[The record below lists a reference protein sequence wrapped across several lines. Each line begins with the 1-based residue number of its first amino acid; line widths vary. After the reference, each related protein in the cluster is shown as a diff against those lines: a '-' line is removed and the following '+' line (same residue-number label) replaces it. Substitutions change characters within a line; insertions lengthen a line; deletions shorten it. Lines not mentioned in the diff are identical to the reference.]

1 MKRIESLFA
10 GLRVENRKAL
20 IPYLV
25 AGDPAPAQ
33 TVPLLHALVEAG
45 ADLLE
50 LGVPFSD
57 PMADGPVIQ
66 QACERALKQGMSL
79 GEVLKIVAAFRKENA
94 HTPLILMGY
103 MNPIEA
109 MGVEA
114 FATAAAKAGVD
125 GVLVVDLP
133 VEEAGELDAALQAQ
147 GLGLIMLVAPT
158 TSVER
163 LAAIC
168 EMARGFVYYVSLKGV
183 TGTQNVDLDVL
194 AGRLSELRA
203 VTRLPLG
210 VGFGI
215 RDAKTAA
222 AVAARADAVIIGSAL
237 VAQLAEAAADPMTA
251 AKTFIQQLRIALDAA
266 H

>member
-158 TSVER
+158 TSAER
-163 LAAIC
+163 LAAI
-168 EMARGFVYYVSLKGV
+168 
-183 TGTQNVDLDVL
+183 
-194 AGRLSELRA
+194 
-203 VTRLPLG
+203 
-210 VGFGI
+210 
-215 RDAKTAA
+215 
-222 AVAARADAVIIGSAL
+222 
-237 VAQLAEAAADPMTA
+237 
-251 AKTFIQQLRIALDAA
+251 
-266 H
+266 